1 MPVDLLQAD
10 DVGLFVF
17 QHAHDALQPI
27 APVAPANAL
36 VNVVGKQ
43 PHPRHD
49 AACAFASQAGFGC
62 WDPSVCRRR
71 CHNRGVESLL
81 VALGVSLYYLV
92 LVAAVL
98 VVFARKR
105 DAASATSW
113 ALAILLIPVGG
124 LALFLFFGRD
134 RLPYRLKGK
143 RRHRPEFA
151 RRLAKFIPVT
161 TQGTASREGYQ
172 GIGRI
177 AEKTGNTPIREGNQV
192 TGLLDGKSAFESIKQ
207 ALIAARHH
215 IHVEEYIFRD
225 DSLGRE
231 LLELMCQR
239 AREGVEVRLL
249 VDAVG
254 TGASRKLI
262 RQLQQ
267 AGGQGRVFLPLF
279 PFGKVLTPNLR
290 NHRKIIVCDGSVAF
304 IGGMNVGDEY
314 FGLKFRNRYW
324 CDWHMRV
331 QGPATLDLQ
340 RVFVEDWDFATGV
353 ELSGPQYF
361 PAPQTCGNSRVQIV
375 YSGPDEEVNSTR
387 QVFFAAITGARQ
399 RVSISSP
406 YFVPDLAMREAL
418 RSAALR
424 GLQVEVLTQGYPPES
439 WLTFLASRY
448 YWDELMAAGV
458 KIYQHNAKVLHGK
471 GVIIDG
477 QWAAVGSSN
486 LDPRSL
492 NLNFEVLGLLD
503 SPQDAAACQAFLD
516 RMIADAHAV
525 TRQSF
530 AKRSLL
536 AKSAES
542 VVRLLSP
549 IL

>member
-1 MPVDLLQAD
+1 MR
-10 DVGLFVF
+10 
-17 QHAHDALQPI
+17 
-27 APVAPANAL
+27 
-36 VNVVGKQ
+36 VVRLHRKRVLRSG
-43 PHPRHD
+43 P
-49 AACAFASQAGFGC
+49 
-62 WDPSVCRRR
+62 PSVWGWL
-71 CHNRGVESLL
+71 CHNQAVESLL
-81 VALGVSLYYLV
+81 VALAITLYYLV
-92 LVAAVL
+92 LIAAVV

-113 ALAILLIPVGG
+113 TLAILLIPVAG
-124 LALFLFFGRD
+124 LALFVVFGRD
-134 RLPYRLKGK
+134 RLPFRLKGK
-143 RRHRPEFA
+143 RKHRPDFA
-151 RRLAKFIPVT
+151 RRMARFIPLPG
-161 TQGTASREGYQ
+161 QGAASRAGYE

-177 AEKTGNTPIREGNQV
+177 AEKTGNAPIREGNLV
-192 TGLLDGKSAFESIKQ
+192 TGLLDGQAAFESIKQ
-207 ALIAARHH
+207 AVIAAKHH

-239 AREGVEVRLL
+239 AREGVKVRLL

-262 RQLQQ
+262 RLLQK
-267 AGGQGRVFLPLF
+267 AGGEGRVFLPLF

-290 NHRKIIVCDGSVAF
+290 NHRKIIVCDGNVAF

-331 QGPATLDLQ
+331 QGPAALDLQ
-340 RVFVEDWDFATGV
+340 RVFVEDWDFATGT
-353 ELSGPQYF
+353 ELSAPEYF
-361 PAPQTCGNSRVQIV
+361 PVPRDCGNSRVQIV

-387 QVFFAAITGARQ
+387 QIFFAAITRART

-458 KIYQHNAKVLHGK
+458 KIYQHDRKVLHGK
-471 GVIIDG
+471 GVIIDS

-503 SPQDAAACQAFLD
+503 TPEDAAVCQAYLD
-516 RMIADAHAV
+516 SMIAEAHPV
-525 TRQSF
+525 DRETFGR
-530 AKRSLL
+530 RSLL
-536 AKSAES
+536 AKGAES
-542 VVRLLSP
+542 VVRLLGP